1 MLKELIPAEWQ
12 ELLHNYLSGNDFC
25 VLSQKVIKAYDS
37 AIIYPLKE
45 NIFRALELTKPKDVK
60 VVIIGQDPYHEPGQ
74 AHGLAFSVP
83 YGVKIPGSLNHIFQ
97 EIEMELDIATLP
109 TGNLER
115 WANQGVLLL
124 NATLTVEA
132 GKAGSH
138 QKFGWQ
144 QFTSEII
151 KQLSQ
156 QYNNI
161 AFLLWG
167 NSAIKLSDYIDT
179 SKHIIYTSTHPSGLS
194 WGKTSK
200 PEKMKGHEM
209 TYNHS
214 GVTTLTKNLFT
225 RNNFGRLNDNSFW
238 GSNQFTAVNQW
249 LTANNLPKINWE

>member
-1 MLKELIPAEWQ
+1 MLKELIPSEWQ
-12 ELLHNYLSGNDFC
+12 ELLNSYLSSNDFRM
-25 VLSQKVIKAYDS
+25 LEKKIADAY
-37 AIIYPLKE
+37 ATTTVYPTEK

-60 VVIIGQDPYHEPGQ
+60 VVIIGQDPYHEPGL

-115 WANQGVLLL
+115 WATQGVLLL

-132 GKAGSH
+132 GKADSH
-138 QKFGWQ
+138 RKFGWQ

-161 AFLLWG
+161 AFMLWG

-179 SKHIIYTSTHPSGLS
+179 SKHIIYSSTHPSGLS

-214 GVTTLTKNLFT
+214 GVTTLTKNPFI
-225 RNNFGRLNDNSFW
+225 RNNFGRLCDNSFW
-238 GSNQFTAVNQW
+238 GSNQFAAVNQW
-249 LTANNLPKINWE
+249 LTNNNNPKINWE